1 MLQTL
6 KNIFISMFFEKIFE
20 QNLILWQIY
29 TLLAFLF
36 NFWITVYH
44 KKKNCG
50 GSATCLNFSVFGAF

>member
-6 KNIFISMFFEKIFE
+6 NNIFISMFFEKIFE

-44 KKKNCG
+44 KKKIVVDQ
-50 GSATCLNFSVFGAF
+50 LLV